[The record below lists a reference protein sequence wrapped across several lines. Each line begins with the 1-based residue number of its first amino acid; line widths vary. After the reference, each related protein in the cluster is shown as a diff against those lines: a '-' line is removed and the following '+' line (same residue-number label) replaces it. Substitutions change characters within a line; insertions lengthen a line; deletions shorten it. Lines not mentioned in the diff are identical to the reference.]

1 MSVVTFLPISSQFDR
16 SALSL
21 RKIVILDKWE
31 ILPEQ
36 IEYKEELGRGA
47 FGIVYKGT
55 LRKRAGI
62 DMFLTGKKSTPKEAS
77 QEVAVKVLPG
87 LLCAESVFSIK
98 YDALLSKTR
107 SPLRNGLLTKHM
119 IFKLSP
125 LHEML
130 F

>member
-16 SALSL
+16 FALSL

-87 LLCAESVFSIK
+87 LLSTESVFSIK

-107 SPLRNGLLTKHM
+107 SPLRNGLQTKHM

>member
-1 MSVVTFLPISSQFDR
+1 MSVVTSLPISSQFDR

-62 DMFLTGKKSTPKEAS
+62 DVFLTGKKSTPKEAS

-87 LLCAESVFSIK
+87 LLCTESVFSIK

-107 SPLRNGLLTKHM
+107 SPLKRSNFRRWILVR
-119 IFKLSP
+119 LS
-125 LHEML
+125 
-130 F
+130 FN